1 MAAIFRYLVPSPTP
15 AGCHP
20 VTPPPGSFGATECN
34 FDGAFA
40 SLDNIFRAFDF
51 FVLVPIAL
59 VLVAAGVFALATAKG
74 PLPHAIAR
82 ALPREPASSRDRR
95 LQGLSLTLGGL
106 GVLIGTA
113 FVSRVISQPSSPP
126 PPHPDPV
133 GLAIAVVVL
142 ALFVAGLLAMMTVRQ
157 RDHRTSEVLN
167 GWEQIAKTLRG

>member
-1 MAAIFRYLVPSPTP
+1 M
-15 AGCHP
+15 
-20 VTPPPGSFGATECN
+20 TPPPGSFGATECN

-40 SLDNIFRAFDF
+40 SLDSIFRAFDF

-59 VLVAAGVFALATAKG
+59 VLVAAGIVALATAKG

-106 GVLIGTA
+106 GVLIATQGL
-113 FVSRVISQPSSPP
+113 SRTIAQPSLPP

-133 GLAIAVVVL
+133 GLAIAVVAL
-142 ALFVAGLLAMMTVRQ
+142 ALIVAGVLIGITVRQ